1 MLPIKNF
8 LILAV
13 YIFTVMTMIFGY
25 GVMFLSSAFLDT
37 TPHTNA
43 KSTEVDHGASKVWEG
58 MPKDEYQKIKI
69 AEEQTMIMNGINQLK
84 MNMNIKR
91 TLA

>member
-1 MLPIKNF
+1 MKNF
-8 LILAV
+8 LILAG
-13 YIFTVMTMIFGY
+13 YIFSVMTMIFGY

-69 AEEQTMIMNGINQLK
+69 AEEQKYDYEWYKPIEDEYEY
-84 MNMNIKR
+84 
-91 TLA
+91 